1 MPRPPDMT
9 DFDAWMRDVHARIA
23 DDRHDWN
30 SMALGFLV
38 ARGAD
43 YRVTDD
49 WELLSAF
56 TCGDKPRAEAA
67 IAVATRAWL
76 AHDWCDRC
84 GYRAPYRAS
93 FVDAAR
99 DNDPPA
105 DVDVAAWVRSLD
117 DAAWEAARAATPT
130 GRGGNAIGDED
141 SLAIWAEKTKTGAMS
156 PRRGDKWEAF
166 KKQNAGKV
174 LLTPKEEAEARELAD
189 ALRRHERAAEML
201 YGGGTELHPEIE
213 WHYNGRKF
221 VSHLDAYRKGA
232 FVIDVKTARDGDPS
246 RFSRTA
252 IWSHYHT
259 QLAMYVT
266 AVESLGHP
274 TPDAYLIVVEKGGPT
289 AVTVMRLS
297 ARALERG
304 RAQFHAWFERLQQ
317 CESAGFWPAYAQD
330 VVELDIPDTDEP
342 FAGLTYQGED
352 IEI

>member
-1 MPRPPDMT
+1 MLNERMSAELAEELAANNVKRLVDPRSLP
-9 DFDAWMRDVHARIA
+9 MRYSLIKHIARSPA
-23 DDRHDWN
+23 HVLAAAQEGVDKDTE
-30 SMALGFLV
+30 ALRIG
-38 ARGAD
+38 
-43 YRVTDD
+43 
-49 WELLSAF
+49 
-56 TCGDKPRAEAA
+56 RA
-67 IAVATRAWL
+67 
-76 AHDWCDRC
+76 
-84 GYRAPYRAS
+84 
-93 FVDAAR
+93 VDA
-99 DNDPPA
+99 
-105 DVDVAAWVRSLD
+105 L
-117 DAAWEAARAATPT
+117 
-130 GRGGNAIGDED
+130 AIGDED